1 MSFSGTDKHW
11 FALYTKPKHEFKAET
26 QIESFGITTYLPAI
40 TSKKKWSDRIKSVRE
55 PLIRG
60 YIFIYADEK
69 ERLASLTAS
78 GIVNTVCFQGRPAR
92 IPEWQIEGLKGMLQ
106 HEGEILVSDRIPAG
120 TKVKVITWPME
131 GMIGIVEENQ
141 NNEKYLSIAIEILRR
156 TVSVRLP
163 SDAVVKAIEQQ
174 EIK

>member
-1 MSFSGTDKHW
+1 MGVPDLDKHW

-26 QIESFGITTYLPAI
+26 GIGSFGIETYLPAV
-40 TSKKKWSDRIKSVRE
+40 TVKKKWSDRVKSVRE
-55 PLIRG
+55 PLLRG

-69 ERLASLTAS
+69 ERLASLTAA
-78 GIVNTVCFQGRPAR
+78 GIVSTVCFEGHPAR
-92 IPEWQIEGLKGMLQ
+92 IPEWQIDGLKKMLQ
-106 HEGEILVSDRIPAG
+106 HDGEILVSDRIPAG
-120 TKVKVITWPME
+120 TKVKVITWPFE

-141 NNEKYLSIAIEILRR
+141 NNEKYLSIAIEILNR

-163 SDAVVKAIEQQ
+163 SDAVVKTIEHQ